1 MSNKFW
7 DLAILALVSKPIAF
21 VLIEYMLEF
30 MQKHPEQQMS
40 LSISCL
46 LIALSVCYI
55 WFKFG
60 VALYFQFKKNT
71 KNRNKK

>member
-30 MQKHPEQQMS
+30 MQKHPEQQRS
-40 LSISCL
+40 LTISCL